1 MVSQIR
7 AEKHIDRQRGITMRK
22 NSVRGAIRK
31 SSRRNSDA
39 SRRNSLMDQAKEG
52 RSDSVNGKGCLNEYI
67 YIVMLV

>member
-52 RSDSVNGKGCLNEYI
+52 RSDSVNGKRCLNEYM
-67 YIVMLV
+67 YILLC